1 MSPSSIHKK
10 APCKEGRVKLHSLQK
25 ERLAAADNGI
35 TIFGRCLH
43 KDAVLGYTAAGY
55 CLQKNTGKFP

>member
-1 MSPSSIHKK
+1 MSPSYAYKK

-25 ERLAAADNGI
+25 ERLAAADNSI

-43 KDAVLGYTAAGY
+43 KDAVLGNAAAGY